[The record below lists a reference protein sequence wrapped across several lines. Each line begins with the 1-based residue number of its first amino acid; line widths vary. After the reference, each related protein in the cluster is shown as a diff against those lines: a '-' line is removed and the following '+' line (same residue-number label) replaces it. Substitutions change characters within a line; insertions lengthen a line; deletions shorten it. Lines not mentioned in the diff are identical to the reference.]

1 MISEI
6 HLKIGS
12 NSGDRRA
19 FIARAVAALHMTFG
33 ITPRV
38 SAESVSEPW
47 GYESAM
53 EFINVG
59 VALDIERHSPWSPE
73 ELEELLSTVKRLER
87 GISSMPHRNAA
98 GEYTDRELDIDIIA
112 VDDIMYSS
120 PALTLPH
127 PHMSARRFVLEP
139 LAELAPEWKHPQTG
153 LTPAQMIAGLRQ

>member
-6 HLKIGS
+6 HLNIGS
-12 NSGDRRA
+12 NSGCRRA
-19 FIARAVAALHMTFG
+19 LKAPAGAAVQIGVGT
-33 ITPRV
+33 TPRV
-38 SAESVSEPW
+38 SAADGSEPW
-47 GYESAM
+47 GYDSAM

-59 VALDIERHSPWSPE
+59 VTLDIERHSQWSPE
-73 ELEELLSTVKRLER
+73 ELEELLSIVKRLER